1 MSKSEYEPLI
11 PIAPFSPLRMIIVA
25 TVVFM
30 IAKLARLPKSDVGY
44 APIPTF
50 SHSLLLSTV
59 LDHAKVWLLGWRS
72 HTKPV
77 SLSITA
83 LSLKL
88 FSSLNRRR
96 AFIDPS
102 VPATAYSWHLCLSS

>member
-1 MSKSEYEPLI
+1 M
-11 PIAPFSPLRMIIVA
+11 IVA

-50 SHSLLLSTV
+50 YHSLLLSTV
-59 LDHAKVWLLGWRS
+59 LAHAKVWLLGWRS

-83 LSLKL
+83 LSLM